1 MSVRGLRVVHELFGQ
16 ERTPVGFPLNS
27 LPPAP
32 SVRVPVGPA
41 AAIPP
46 PTTIRTSTARPK
58 PSNAAIPV
66 ARRADEQVQV
76 GEAVL
81 VASNRERMATVATV
95 AAVNAKLASEVFPD
109 VGYSDYFPDYSFAGR
124 SAAGGEERVRIVS
137 SIPDEVARW
146 RPDGVVISGEL
157 TADELSG
164 DFRDQSDR
172 LTNVCVQGPT
182 PFLRKVPEKVGTRV
196 YVLLVREAHV
206 RMVPAEALGGLY
218 DATDGFPPLVAWLEG
233 KPREATE
240 VVCKGVEEI
249 VVPGLKRSFLGTV
262 KASPLDLLGSAW
274 ETAGGWWRAEAIGW
288 SYRFQVATTKEIM
301 QEGPSDAVGR
311 DVCRVVRAW
320 PLGRVA
326 DNNLKLRGEAATTLV
341 VGVGP
346 ALVEHAAF
354 ERFAGDPARRLR
366 VRVGAKTVLEQIL

>member
-1 MSVRGLRVVHELFGQ
+1 MSVRGLRVVHELFGR
-16 ERTPVGFPLNS
+16 EKTPVGFPLNS
-27 LPPAP
+27 LPSAP
-32 SVRVPVGPA
+32 SARVPVGPA
-41 AAIPP
+41 ADIPP

-66 ARRADEQVQV
+66 ARRADEQVLA
-76 GEAVL
+76 GEVVL
-81 VASNRERMATVATV
+81 VANNRERTATVATV
-95 AAVNAKLASEVFPD
+95 AAVNAKIANTVFPD
-109 VGYSDYFPDYSFAGR
+109 LGSSDSFAGR
-124 SAAGGEERVRIVS
+124 SAAGSEQRVRLLN

-146 RPDGVVISGEL
+146 RPDGVAISGEL

-172 LTNVCVQGPT
+172 LVNVCVQGPT
-182 PFLRKVPEKVGTRV
+182 PFLRKVPENVGTRV
-196 YVLLVREAHV
+196 YLLLVREAHV
-206 RMVPAEALGGLY
+206 RMVPADAQGGLV
-218 DATDGFPPLVAWLEG
+218 DATADFPALVAWLEG

-240 VVCKGVEEI
+240 VVCKGINEV
-249 VVPGLKRSFLGTV
+249 VVPGLNRSFLRTV
-262 KASPLDLLGSAW
+262 NIFPSDLLGSAW
-274 ETAGGWWRAEAIGW
+274 KTAGGWWRAEAIGW
-288 SYRFQVATTKEIM
+288 CYRFEVSTAKEIM
-301 QEGPSDAVGR
+301 KDGPSDAVGR

-354 ERFAGDPARRLR
+354 ERFAGDPARGLR
-366 VRVGAKTVLEQIL
+366 VTVGAKTVLDQIL